1 MDAKKFHRIRNSSS
15 TNQVNAVRLAQR
27 QLRSIMFTKKEKIN
41 PIQIYKISIAQNTKL
56 IGTKLLSNFINLIW
70 KKNIINSF
78 TKYLLP
84 FVRFQEP
91 SRPWDWPLSFCNQ
104 KQKKKKRALELN
116 HNRSSCKKNGNERI
130 GSRHFADCLIKDFD
144 EIHDGSA
151 NRWRLIKI
159 WTNCRM
165 EKCRD
170 LVSEDC

>member
-27 QLRSIMFTKKEKIN
+27 QHRSIMFTKKEKIN

-70 KKNIINSF
+70 KK
-78 TKYLLP
+78 KYNQ
-84 FVRFQEP
+84 FIYEIFIT
-91 SRPWDWPLSFCNQ
+91 FCSISGTFKTLRLTSLFLQ
-104 KQKKKKRALELN
+104 PKTEKKKKTLELN
-116 HNRSSCKKNGNERI
+116 HKRSSCKKNGNERI
-130 GSRHFADCLIKDFD
+130 GSWHFADCLIKDFD